1 MLAFRPLQL
10 ALVAPSCCRRPEVTV
25 AQVSVQADVLRE
37 CFQEILGIAGAAG
50 VTLTVSNRVPYFR
63 LSTAGTSG
71 SCSVDLPRGS
81 DAVMAHSVTPH
92 GDSESE
98 ALTVDPAAEH
108 SVSSEFLAPLV
119 EQAIRPLSSSTTAFI
134 RLNRDVRQALYC
146 SGRLAGPPD
155 SLPAPANV
163 PACLASSAV
172 AGSA

>member
-1 MLAFRPLQL
+1 M
-10 ALVAPSCCRRPEVTV
+10 

-50 VTLTVSNRVPYFR
+50 VTLTIANRVPYFR

-92 GDSESE
+92 GDAGGDALE
-98 ALTVDPAAEH
+98 AASTAEH

-134 RLNRDVRQALYC
+134 RLNRDVRKA
-146 SGRLAGPPD
+146 SRRSVVPGGRPEFRAARASNAHVCACPLWSTAAGG
-155 SLPAPANV
+155 A
-163 PACLASSAV
+163 
-172 AGSA
+172 